1 MHYQVRPMCKEDI
14 PQAIKLDRQA
24 FPTQW
29 PTTSYRRELE
39 NKMAHYLV
47 VCDSQEEK
55 QSPALEEPSQP
66 EEKAQQPR
74 GLVSWVKRLFAKER
88 FFPPEN
94 PSAEGQP
101 ILGMVGFWLM
111 FDEAHITTIAV
122 WEHLQRQGLGELLLI
137 STIDRAME
145 MGAQVVTLEVRVS
158 NTAAQAL
165 YEKYG
170 FKNVGA
176 RRGYYTDNRE
186 DAAIMTTDQLS
197 SASFQSQF
205 QRLKQECME
214 RLERRL

>member
-1 MHYQVRPMCKEDI
+1 MRTEDI
-14 PQAIKLDRQA
+14 PQAVKLERQA

-39 NKMAHYLV
+39 NKIAHYLV
-47 VCDSQEEK
+47 VCDSQEES
-55 QSPALEEPSQP
+55 QAPTLEEQPQP
-66 EEKAQQPR
+66 EEKAQQPQ
-74 GLVSWVKRLFAKER
+74 GLVSWVKQLFAKER

-94 PSAEGQP
+94 PSSGGQP

-137 STIDRAME
+137 STIDQAME
-145 MGAQVVTLEVRVS
+145 MGAQVVTLEVRAS

-170 FKNVGA
+170 FKKVGT

-186 DAAIMTTDQLS
+186 DATIMTTDRLRS
-197 SASFQSQF
+197 TSFQSQF
-205 QRLKQECME
+205 QRLKQEHME
-214 RLERRL
+214 RLERQS